1 MDVRTLIKEAT
12 SRINLVPRRQAVP
25 GDIMETAFNLLKGIV
40 SKYNSDN
47 LLNFTQ
53 NSVLVPNTEV
63 VHIYDNTDFVKGDN
77 NLYFDT
83 FDERDAYELTEEDY
97 DNDVWALVKESPN
110 ILYKVMTVGT
120 PEGTVYTWQ
129 AIPVSEPGPQ
139 RYQQMKAY
147 QNMLHMQVRDV
158 AKINSV
164 YLVTAPEQQFAIHR
178 ELEFVPAYKFDNY
191 INSSP
196 IYTVTEKSEG
206 EWLIRVKPGIAI
218 LNKRLKIN
226 YNEAIE
232 FDLDSDLY
240 IPDNYVELL
249 IVALAHKLALQYPRL
264 DEAHMNR
271 LQQEVQV
278 LIDNVRTPKS
288 ITRQIVRDEYF
299 ENPYYTATPSDLM
312 SGFWR

>member
-1 MDVRTLIKEAT
+1 MDVRSIIKEAT
-12 SRINLVPRRQAVP
+12 SRINLVPRKQAVP
-25 GDIMETAFNLLKGIV
+25 GDILETAFNLLKGIV

-53 NSVLVPNTEV
+53 NSVIVPNTEV
-63 VHIYDNTDFVKGDN
+63 VHIYDNTDFVKGEN
-77 NLYFDT
+77 NMYFDT
-83 FDERDAYELTEEDY
+83 IAEMTAYPFDTEEIDR
-97 DNDVWALVKESPN
+97 VWCLVKEVPN
-110 ILYKVMTVGT
+110 TYYTVQIET
-120 PEGTVYTWQ
+120 AHPVTYSYIQHE
-129 AIPVSEPGPQ
+129 VSEPAPQ

-147 QNMLHMQVRDV
+147 QKMLHYQVRDC

-206 EWLIRVKPGIAI
+206 EWLVRVKPGIAV

-232 FDLDSDLY
+232 FDIDSDLY

-271 LQQEVQV
+271 LQQEVQI

-312 SGFWR
+312 SGFWH